1 MPPRFTSLIRNRP
14 PLPLTSNVSCISTFL
29 LPFLH
34 TPNRKSSILS
44 NLRDNP
50 GAFRRRRRV
59 GRGPS
64 SSKGKTS
71 GRGHKGQKQHGKVP
85 AGFNGGQTP
94 DEVVH
99 GSHGFKNN
107 FAIDLKPLNL
117 SKLTSWISQ
126 SRLDPTH
133 PITIKELRESRCIS
147 NVKDG
152 VKLLAKGSEE
162 LKTPINIIISRASAQ
177 AIAAIEA
184 AGGSVT
190 TRYYTN
196 FAIRQICAGKMDPVN
211 SLQSAFPQ
219 QDEEGGVKGLS
230 RRRYLYRLPDAT
242 SRKDIEYYRDP
253 AHRGY
258 LSHLVPEGQ
267 GPSLFFRTP
276 GTGQRVEKGA
286 VKSKDKASE
295 NRIW

>member
-1 MPPRFTSLIRNRP
+1 MPSRLTNLARNLRLA
-14 PLPLTSNVSCISTFL
+14 PLPITVPTISAFL

-34 TPNRKSSILS
+34 PSSRSASILS
-44 NLRDNP
+44 DLRDNP
-50 GAFRRRRRV
+50 GAFRRKRRV

-71 GRGHKGQKQHGKVP
+71 SRGHKGQKQRGKVP

-94 DEVVH
+94 DEIVH
-99 GSHGFKNN
+99 GKHGFKNN

-117 SKLTSWISQ
+117 SKLKSWISQ
-126 SRLDPTH
+126 SRLDPTK
-133 PITIKELRESRCIS
+133 PITIKELRQSRCIS

-152 VKLLAKGSEE
+152 VKLLAKGREE
-162 LKTPINIIISRASAQ
+162 LKTPINIIVSRASAQ

-196 FAIRQICAGKMDPVN
+196 FAIRQICTGKMDPIH

-219 QDEEGGVKGLS
+219 QDGERGDGHG
-230 RRRYLYRLPDAT
+230 RRYVYRLPDAT
-242 SRKDIEYYRDP
+242 SRKDIEYYRDS

-267 GPSLFFRTP
+267 GPSLFFKTP
-276 GTGQRVEKGA
+276 GTIQRVEKSSA
-286 VKSKDKASE
+286 KSKERASE

>member
-1 MPPRFTSLIRNRP
+1 MPPRLAGLARSLP
-14 PLPLTSNVSCISTFL
+14 LKPLPSSISTLSPFL

-34 TPNRKSSILS
+34 PPTRCASILS
-44 NLRDNP
+44 DLRDNP
-50 GAFRRRRRV
+50 GAFRRKRRL

-64 SSKGKTS
+64 SGKGKTS

-99 GSHGFKNN
+99 GKHGFKNN
-107 FAIDLKPLNL
+107 FATRLHSLNI
-117 SKLTSWISQ
+117 SKINSWISQ
-126 SRLDPTH
+126 SRLDPTR
-133 PITIKELRESRCIS
+133 PITIKELCQSRCIS

-152 VKLLAKGSEE
+152 VKLLSKGSEE
-162 LKTPINIIISRASAQ
+162 LKTPINVIVSRASAQ

-196 FAIRQICAGKMDPVN
+196 YAIRQICAGKMDPVN
-211 SLQSAFPQ
+211 SLQSALPR
-219 QDEEGGVKGLS
+219 QDGEGVVEQ
-230 RRRYLYRLPDAT
+230 RRYLYRLPDPT

-258 LSHLVPEGQ
+258 LSHLVPEGH
-267 GPSLFFRTP
+267 GPSLFFKTP
-276 GTGQRVEKGA
+276 GTGHKVEKSTA
-286 VKSKDKASE
+286 KSKEKASE